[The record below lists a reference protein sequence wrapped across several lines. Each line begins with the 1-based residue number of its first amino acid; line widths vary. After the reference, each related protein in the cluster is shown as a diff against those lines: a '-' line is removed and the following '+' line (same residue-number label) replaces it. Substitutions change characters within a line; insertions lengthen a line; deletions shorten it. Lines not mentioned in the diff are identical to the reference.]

1 MAAQRYR
8 LLGAWRGDEPLA
20 LAGYRLD
27 ENLIY
32 GSFLYVDDLV
42 THESSRGR
50 NLGARLLDALTESA
64 RRAGCA
70 KLVLDTGLSNAL
82 AQRLFPPGPA
92 DQRHALLQ
100 APGTGDAAMNRILH
114 LDCSPRLEGSES
126 ARLSRAIVDR
136 LVRQHPGARVIG
148 RPLRQGTIA
157 HVDGDYA
164 RALAPQ
170 GGRRPGAR
178 LAGRFRD
185 LDTRAGIRRLPGH
198 RHAHAQLH
206 GALGA
211 KAWIDHVVR
220 ANRTF
225 THIPTGKLGVLADR
239 PVYVAVSSGGSFASE
254 PARQPDFL
262 TPYLTAILNTIG
274 LRTIHLSV
282 QRAAAG
288 GDTLAHARSRAQ
300 AELERHF
307 AAVHA

>member
-1 MAAQRYR
+1 MQLRHADTEDELRACFPSCASCGIWPTRPTSARVRMAAQRYR
-8 LLGAWRGDEPLA
+8 LLGAWRGDELA

-100 APGTGDAAMNRILH
+100 APGTGDAAMNRI
-114 LDCSPRLEGSES
+114 CIWIAAEAEGSES

-148 RPLRQGTIA
+148 PCGR
-157 HVDGDYA
+157 A
-164 RALAPQ
+164 RSPMWMATMPARWAPQ
-170 GGRRPGAR
+170 GRP
-178 LAGRFRD
+178 
-185 LDTRAGIRRLPGH
+185 
-198 RHAHAQLH
+198 
-206 GALGA
+206 
-211 KAWIDHVVR
+211 
-220 ANRTF
+220 
-225 THIPTGKLGVLADR
+225 PTW
-239 PVYVAVSSGGSFASE
+239 
-254 PARQPDFL
+254 
-262 TPYLTAILNTIG
+262 
-274 LRTIHLSV
+274 
-282 QRAAAG
+282 RAA
-288 GDTLAHARSRAQ
+288 RWPIPR
-300 AELERHF
+300 
-307 AAVHA
+307 